1 VESLRFRVPAIFLA
15 GITLAALVTGGFA
28 LQLFLDY
35 NEDKTTSDLRRQAQ
49 GLAELYATQAIQ
61 SVDEGRASPRFAA
74 PLLEEAT
81 GTRLYYAG
89 VEIFPGQIS
98 GLRRLDRSVLDWE
111 IVGAGEIQT
120 LQFKPPGTDRFY
132 LAAAEPIELGGETFG
147 AIVVAKPRA
156 ELHNSFMAL
165 ISRLGLAFLGGLAA
179 ALILVLYLSRSVTRP
194 LRALSR
200 AADEVAAGRYD
211 AKLPR
216 SRSDDEIGHLTD
228 RFREMTERLAESQ
241 RRERTFLMVVSHE
254 LRTPVTA
261 IRGHI
266 EALCEGLAE
275 DADARNASLDVIRT
289 ESDRLARLVGDVL
302 DLARLDARQFTLEQD
317 EVEMPRL
324 LEQAYQA
331 FSEEA
336 RRRGIEYERTFE
348 AEPVIHTGG
357 DRDGG
362 GVRGRFRARHRP
374 RGTRAHLPSLLH
386 ARRIRNRPRPPHRTR
401 ARTGAR
407 RGAGSAVGARA
418 GIALRAQAARFLIRN
433 YPFVRLAEADRGH
446 NMWREE
452 AATRVR
458 VSEPSLVDDLIGF
471 LGRAP
476 DVVVERVAS
485 DEIEASAVSSL
496 HHERLRDYLE
506 SYLSAWQQDHPGVAT
521 EF

>member
-1 VESLRFRVPAIFLA
+1 VHSLRFRLPSIFFA
-15 GITLAALVTGGFA
+15 GIMLAALVTGGFA

-35 NEDKTTSDLRRQAQ
+35 NEDKTISELRRQAE
-49 GLAELYATQAIQ
+49 GLADLYASQAIQ

-98 GLRRLDRSVLDWE
+98 GLRRLDRGVLDWE
-111 IVGAGEIQT
+111 VMEAGQMQT
-120 LQFKPPGTDRFY
+120 LQFKPPGNDKWY
-132 LAAAEPIELGGETFG
+132 LAAAHPIELGGETFG
-147 AIVVAKPRA
+147 ALVVAKPRA

-165 ISRLGLAFLGGLAA
+165 ISRLGLAFLGGLVAA
-179 ALILVLYLSRSVTRP
+179 FVLVVYLSRRVTSP
-194 LRALSR
+194 LQRLSR
-200 AADEVAAGRYD
+200 AADQIAAGRYD

-216 SRSDDEIGHLTD
+216 ARSDDEIGHLTD

-266 EALCEGLAE
+266 EALREGLAE
-275 DADARNASLDVIRT
+275 DADARDASLEVIRA

-336 RRRGIEYERTFE
+336 RSRGIEYERTFR
-348 AEPVIHTGG
+348 AEPVIQTDG
-357 DRDGG
+357 DRVLQIVSNLLGNAFAWTPDGG
-362 GVRGRFRARHRP
+362 KIELTLGSDNGTVAVCVADSGPGIAREERDRIFRPFYTRDGSGTGLGLPIARG
-374 RGTRAHLPSLLH
+374 L
-386 ARRIRNRPRPPHRTR
+386 
-401 ARTGAR
+401 
-407 RGAGSAVGARA
+407 ARA
-418 GIALRAQAARFLIRN
+418 LGGELR
-433 YPFVRLAEADRGH
+433 
-446 NMWREE
+446 
-452 AATRVR
+452 
-458 VSEPSLVDDLIGF
+458 
-471 LGRAP
+471 
-476 DVVVERVAS
+476 
-485 DEIEASAVSSL
+485 
-496 HHERLRDYLE
+496 LE
-506 SYLSAWQQDHPGVAT
+506 SEVGRGSRFELRLPAS
-521 EF
+521 